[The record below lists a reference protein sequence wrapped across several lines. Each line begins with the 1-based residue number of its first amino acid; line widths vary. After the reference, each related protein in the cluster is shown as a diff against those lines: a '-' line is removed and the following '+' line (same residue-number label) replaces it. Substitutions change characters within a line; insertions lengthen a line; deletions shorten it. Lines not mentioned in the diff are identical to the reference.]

1 LSCLRSAGTTSIS
14 KPPAARPRSFTGD
27 IVGTPT
33 NRERRRLDL
42 TNDPAAD
49 ESPAVSPDGR
59 EIAYVSTRD
68 GYEDV
73 FVMNADGSDAR
84 RGRSRR
90 LFPHSTAT
98 PGGALTSGRFV

>member
-1 LSCLRSAGTTSIS
+1 MTLS
-14 KPPAARPRSFTGD
+14 AR
-27 IVGTPT
+27 
-33 NRERRRLDL
+33 RRTASDARLDL